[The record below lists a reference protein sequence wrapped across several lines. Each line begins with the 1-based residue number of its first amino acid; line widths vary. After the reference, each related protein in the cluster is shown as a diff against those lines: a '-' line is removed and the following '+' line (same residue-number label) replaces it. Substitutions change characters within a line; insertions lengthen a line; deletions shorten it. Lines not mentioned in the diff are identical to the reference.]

1 MNVCRLY
8 RIENNV
14 IQLII
19 ILFIVTSTLKASQ
32 NSEYGDKSDFTIN
45 MRLDY
50 LEKTENIRNKEF
62 VNYKENLDNK
72 IKNNETRQKNDYD
85 RLVLDVRNQNTIIT
99 IFGGLFILLGVGSLL
114 FLYSNAIKYADKKV
128 KETLDNA
135 FNNKAEEI
143 NKLILQQNEEY
154 QLKTKK
160 KILVVTPEYSCNEF
174 LKLFFNKMGFNS
186 DNIQYEPMLEK
197 TPVGNFDLIIFNDES
212 VVNKCDNNSKNEIE
226 IEKYLQKYPL
236 KTIRLY
242 FGPKRL
248 YTGNEYEKDR
258 IITSFVNTRLQ
269 LYGNLMNALRY
280 QDKML

>member
-85 RLVLDVRNQNTIIT
+85 RLVLDVRNQNTIIIIVGSIII
-99 IFGGLFILLGVGSLL
+99 IFGVGFFFKLRE
-114 FLYSNAIKYADKKV
+114 YAEKKS

-135 FNNKAEEI
+135 FNKKADEI
-143 NKLILQQNEEY
+143 NQLILQQNEEY

-197 TPVGNFDLIIFNDES
+197 IPVGNFDLIIFNDES

>member
-8 RIENNV
+8 RIEKNV

-62 VNYKENLDNK
+62 VNYKENLNNK

-85 RLVLDVRNQNTIIT
+85 RLVLDVRNQNTIIIIVGSIII
-99 IFGGLFILLGVGSLL
+99 IFGVGFFFKLRE
-114 FLYSNAIKYADKKV
+114 YAEKKS

-135 FNNKAEEI
+135 FNKKADEI
-143 NKLILQQNEEY
+143 NQLILQQNEEY

-197 TPVGNFDLIIFNDES
+197 IPVGNFDLIIFNDES